1 MSAEKVYVEDFLKV
15 IVKRKNRLFLF
26 IGAGVLT
33 FIALSFV
40 LPKKYKS
47 TAIMNVYTKYFKN
60 PLVGQV
66 VAELQNTDEIKNNL
80 TSLVNQAIDDSFVDS
95 VGERYQIYKY
105 GKEKIKR
112 NAERELLRQRFQIN
126 ALGAQSFQISFIY
139 SDPSVAKEVATESL
153 NRIIKHLVNTRRQT
167 IETIKESIRKRI
179 EVMSLSQD
187 RTTNPLAS
195 SKPDVLK
202 RQLISINSQI
212 DSLKA
217 QYSMN
222 HPSILELLEK
232 KKIIENWLK
241 TKHPGEDTDHIN
253 EKDQMPI
260 LGSDSKYA
268 VSEINKDLLTKYN
281 YLNIISELEN
291 GDNPDYIGIVQH
303 AQIPASPV
311 FPNKMLFA
319 IFGLLLGVVASAIS
333 ILIEEFVW
341 ARSSLYHIK
350 ISKELHIPF
359 LGKLPKLQTEL
370 LDHQVTNNKG
380 RDIHQ

>member
-1 MSAEKVYVEDFLKV
+1 MSAEKVYVEDFLK
-15 IVKRKNRLFLF
+15 IVVNRKKRLFIF
-26 IGAGVLT
+26 ISSGVAIFL
-33 FIALSFV
+33 ALSFV

-47 TAIMNVYTKYFKN
+47 TAVINVYTKYFKN

-80 TSLVNQAIDDSFVDS
+80 TSLVNQAIDDEFVDHI
-95 VGERYQIYKY
+95 GETYSIYRY
-105 GKEKIKR
+105 GKEKVKR
-112 NAERELLRQRFQIN
+112 NAERELLSKRFQIN
-126 ALGAQSFQISFIY
+126 ALGAQSFSISFVY
-139 SDPSVAKEVATESL
+139 SDPIVSKEVAAEGL
-153 NRIIKHLVNTRRQT
+153 NRVIKHLVKTRRQT

-187 RTTNPLAS
+187 KVTNPLAS

-212 DSLKA
+212 ESLKS

-222 HPSILELLEK
+222 HPLIQELLEK
-232 KKIIENWLK
+232 QKIIENWLK
-241 TKHPGEDTDHIN
+241 TKHPGETEVIN

-268 VSEINKDLLTKYN
+268 VTEINKDLLTKYN

-291 GDNPDYIGIVQH
+291 VENPDYIGIVQH
-303 AQIPASPV
+303 AQIPVSPV
-311 FPNKMLFA
+311 FPNKLLFC
-319 IFGLLLGVVASAIS
+319 IFGLLLGVVVSAIT
-333 ILIEEFVW
+333 IIIEEFVW

-350 ISKELHIPF
+350 LAKELNIPF
-359 LGKLPKLQTEL
+359 LGKLPKLQADL
-370 LDHQVTNNKG
+370 LDHQVTNKKG
-380 RDIHQ
+380 REVHQ